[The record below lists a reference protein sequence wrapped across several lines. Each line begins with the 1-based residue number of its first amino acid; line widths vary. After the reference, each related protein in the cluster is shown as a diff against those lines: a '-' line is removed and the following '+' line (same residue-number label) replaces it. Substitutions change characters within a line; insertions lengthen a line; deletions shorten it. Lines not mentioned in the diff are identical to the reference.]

1 MEKAIK
7 ESFTV
12 PGSPSGGLSERDG
25 GAVGGASAQRG
36 GYIYQTSRRGGVKRL
51 PGVTSAVSVSVS
63 GSKANM
69 ERFTTIG
76 GEDGGGGV
84 IDPEEGL
91 K

>member
-1 MEKAIK
+1 M
-7 ESFTV
+7 

-25 GAVGGASAQRG
+25 CVRVRGGSGGSSAQRG
-36 GYIYQTSRRGGVKRL
+36 GYIYQTRRSGGVKRP

-63 GSKANM
+63 GSKAKM
-69 ERFTTIG
+69 ERFTAIG

-84 IDPEEGL
+84 IDPEDGL